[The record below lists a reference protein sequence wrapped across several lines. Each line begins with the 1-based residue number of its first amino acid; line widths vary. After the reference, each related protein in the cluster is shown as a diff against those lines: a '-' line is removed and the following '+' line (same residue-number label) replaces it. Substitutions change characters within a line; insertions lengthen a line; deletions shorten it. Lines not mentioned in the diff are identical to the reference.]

1 MAITRQEAVDMSIK
15 KWTALAKGKGNK
27 FAVCGLCKY
36 SLEHTTDTGDATDN
50 AGCKN
55 CPLFPDVCAN
65 SLVDDDDKLLEPY
78 PLFWRCNDATPEV
91 AQQILDAIKTRGQAW
106 IEEETK

>member
-1 MAITRQEAVDMSIK
+1 MITRQEAVDMSIE
-15 KWTALAKGKGNK
+15 KWETLASGDHDK
-27 FAVCGLCKY
+27 FTKCGLCKY
-36 SLEHTTDTGDATDN
+36 SVEQATEYNPSDN
-50 AGCKN
+50 EGCKC

-65 SLVDDDDKLLEPY
+65 SPVDDDDKLLEPY